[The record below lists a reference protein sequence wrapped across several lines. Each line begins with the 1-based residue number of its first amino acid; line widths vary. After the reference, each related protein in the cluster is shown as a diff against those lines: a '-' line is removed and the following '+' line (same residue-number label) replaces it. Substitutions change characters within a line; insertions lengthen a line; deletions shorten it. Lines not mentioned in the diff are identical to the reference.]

1 MNFVQVLR
9 ERTGLNSNQFVTRYL
24 KGVTPATYS
33 RWEENENI
41 SAISWYK
48 LSKVYGIDYKMISS
62 LYNDVRLAQTIE
74 IGELNVVDKDY
85 TVIKECDYNS
95 YSKNSTLKNFSPYD
109 LIKEAERLGKNA
121 DEMFVETTQI
131 KEIKVNASI
140 NRELMKNIR
149 KLNRLNIQ
157 KIDEALNYGYR
168 SVELGRTHYPRVSK
182 LLSISTL
189 FGVPVEL
196 LFKNVSCTNRKI
208 LKLIKENQYRV
219 VEYSFLPDKLEQ
231 LRKEKELSLT
241 YVAAVIGT
249 SGSSYSLYEGGKEFP
264 LRAYIALCKLFDVNM
279 DYFYVGTEKGRI
291 DVNKTSDDVDA
302 LAIKIEKGN
311 VKKQKAKIEE
321 IPNGYIF
328 NASKLVQL
336 RKQLNL
342 SQVQLNEKL
351 NRKISVSAIRKYEQA
366 ALQPKMNA
374 VRILADYFNL
384 SPDELLIEKRTT
396 KKAVI

>member
-1 MNFVQVLR
+1 
-9 ERTGLNSNQFVTRYL
+9 
-24 KGVTPATYS
+24 
-33 RWEENENI
+33 
-41 SAISWYK
+41 
-48 LSKVYGIDYKMISS
+48 
-62 LYNDVRLAQTIE
+62 
-74 IGELNVVDKDY
+74 
-85 TVIKECDYNS
+85 
-95 YSKNSTLKNFSPYD
+95 
-109 LIKEAERLGKNA
+109 
-121 DEMFVETTQI
+121 
-131 KEIKVNASI
+131 
-140 NRELMKNIR
+140 
-149 KLNRLNIQ
+149 
-157 KIDEALNYGYR
+157 
-168 SVELGRTHYPRVSK
+168 
-182 LLSISTL
+182 
-189 FGVPVEL
+189 
-196 LFKNVSCTNRKI
+196 
-208 LKLIKENQYRV
+208 
-219 VEYSFLPDKLEQ
+219 
-231 LRKEKELSLT
+231 
-241 YVAAVIGT
+241 
-249 SGSSYSLYEGGKEFP
+249 
-264 LRAYIALCKLFDVNM
+264 M
-279 DYFYVGTEKGRI
+279 DYFYVGTEKGHI